1 MYRNPEH
8 YPDPTAGAALCQL
21 RRKENRLNTGKQF
34 EADWKKSMPPDA
46 WCYRLKDSAA
56 TYYGGNE
63 NLSFSVDN
71 ICDFDVYRYPMHH
84 YFELPA
90 LRGRRQLCTERGHQR
105 LGEWKSPF
113 TEQG

>member
-8 YPDPTAGAALCQL
+8 YPDPTARAALCQL

-56 TYYGGNE
+56 TSMSTVTPCTTILN
-63 NLSFSVDN
+63 SRPSK
-71 ICDFDVYRYPMHH
+71 H
-84 YFELPA
+84 PA
-90 LRGRRQLCTERGHQR
+90 SR
-105 LGEWKSPF
+105 
-113 TEQG
+113 

>member
-84 YFELPA
+84 YFNSRPSKHPA
-90 LRGRRQLCTERGHQR
+90 SR
-105 LGEWKSPF
+105 
-113 TEQG
+113 